1 MALGLI
7 YYLAFA
13 FGLGLIHGI
22 TPDEHTWPITFSYS
36 IGAFNTKGGA
46 KAGMFFSL
54 GFTAQRALLG
64 VLAFTALASFFA
76 GIYTNSIVFI
86 IVGLVMSASG
96 FYILRKN
103 FYPHFHALERIVDSL
118 VHLFVKRSGTAHNH
132 EEGLTEH
139 NIFVER
145 PLLEPRK
152 VPLKLAALHGA
163 IAGFGFGAI
172 DLLVYTS
179 IVPHMPSIYYAWIPG
194 ALFGIG
200 TLIMQVIIGA
210 ALGSWLQRKQYTKK
224 EIMYLSRKTSGR
236 TLGYGGLVFVLAGIL
251 IFLLPQITGLGI
263 ASHIPYVDQFDIGTL
278 IVLIIL
284 AITFFSYRI
293 AAREAKELKRKK

>member
-1 MALGLI
+1 MDLTLL
-7 YYLAFA
+7 YYMAFA
-13 FGLGLIHGI
+13 FGLGLVHGI

-103 FYPHFHALERIVDSL
+103 FYPHFHALERLVDSF
-118 VHLFVKRSGTAHNH
+118 VHIFVKRSEGAHRH

-139 NIFVER
+139 DIFAER
-145 PLLEPRK
+145 PLIEPRK

-200 TLIMQVIIGA
+200 TLVMQVIIGA
-210 ALGSWLQRKQYTKK
+210 VLGSWLQRRQYTKN
-224 EIMYLSRKTSGR
+224 EITYLSRKTSGR
-236 TLGYGGLVFVLAGIL
+236 TLGYGGFVFVFAGIL
-251 IFLLPQITGLGI
+251 IFLLPQISGLGI
-263 ASHIPYVDQFDIGTL
+263 ASNLPYVDQFDLGTL
-278 IVLIIL
+278 IVVIIL
-284 AITFFSYRI
+284 VITFFSYRK
-293 AAREAKELKRKK
+293 AVEETKRLRK